1 MIGDKVIEKIFVTHQ
16 ENSIEEIKNFIELEI
31 EKHDILIETHLD
43 IEEEEIGRD
52 KVEDRIN

>member
-1 MIGDKVIEKIFVTHQ
+1 MIGEIFVTQQ
-16 ENSIEEIKNFIELEI
+16 ENSIEEIKHFIELEI